1 MGLISRVSS
10 RTYRNESP
18 QEAYINMLSRG
29 LIRSVISARS
39 LATTTARR
47 SDLLVSHEDHPLNR
61 DDTPFK
67 FTEENLKRIEAIKG
81 QYPIGHENSAAIMPV
96 MDLAQRQ
103 NGGWISLTAMNECA
117 RVLKVPRMRIYE
129 VASFY
134 GMYIRQPC
142 GKYKLGVCG
151 TAPCMLCGSDDI
163 FKAIT
168 DHLGIQKGETTKD
181 GLFTLLELECLG
193 ACANAP
199 MMSINDLY
207 YEDLTPEIIIK
218 LLEQFKAGHEPQP
231 GPQSGRF
238 SCEPLGGL
246 TSLTEPP
253 PGPGFG
259 MRTDGEL

>member
-1 MGLISRVSS
+1 
-10 RTYRNESP
+10 
-18 QEAYINMLSRG
+18 MLSRA
-29 LIRSVISARS
+29 IQRMAAMPASARYLS
-39 LATTTARR
+39 STAQRR
-47 SDLLVSHEDHPLNR
+47 SDLLVTHEDHPLNNES
-61 DDTPFK
+61 TK
-67 FTEENLKRIEAIKG
+67 FEFTQENLARIESIKS

-134 GMYIRQPC
+134 SMYIRQPC
-142 GKYKLGVCG
+142 GKFKLGVCG
-151 TAPCMLCGSDDI
+151 TTPCMLCGSDDI
-163 FKAIT
+163 FKAISE
-168 DHLGIQKGETTKD
+168 HLGIAIGETTD
-181 GLFTLLELECLG
+181 DNMFTLIELECLG

-207 YEDLTPEIIIK
+207 YEDLTPEITIN
-218 LLEQFKAGHEPQP
+218 LLKEFQAGREPQP

-238 SCEPLGGL
+238 TCEPMGGL
-246 TSLTEPP
+246 TSLTEEPT
-253 PGPGFG
+253 GPGFG

>member
-1 MGLISRVSS
+1 MFSRAIARCATNS
-10 RTYRNESP
+10 
-18 QEAYINMLSRG
+18 
-29 LIRSVISARS
+29 RS
-39 LATTTARR
+39 LSTTAQRR
-47 SDLLVSHEDHPLNR
+47 SDLLVTHEDHPLNNEN
-61 DDTPFK
+61 TPFE
-67 FTEENLKRIEAIKG
+67 FTADNLKRIESIKK

-134 GMYIRQPC
+134 SMYIRQPC

-151 TAPCMLCGSDDI
+151 TTPCMLCGSDDI
-163 FKAIT
+163 FKAVSE
-168 DHLGIQKGETTKD
+168 HLGIGIGETTKD
-181 GLFTLLELECLG
+181 NMFTLIELECLG

-207 YEDLTPEIIIK
+207 YEDLTPEITVK
-218 LLEQFKAGHEPQP
+218 LLKQFQAGGPEPQP

-238 SCEPLGGL
+238 TCEPMGGL
-246 TSLTEPP
+246 TSCIEPP
-253 PGPGFG
+253 TGPGFG